1 MAAFVPFL
9 VFFMLS
15 WQDHVRSSTVMLF
28 SLENRNT
35 AYVTLGLIAQM
46 IRGFIVGNVVIGLIL
61 GIISTIAFW
70 ILGVPFFYVIG
81 MISGVVSLLPYLGIV
96 LAIVPPVV
104 VSMGSLTAQEL
115 LCHGGRRRHQPRDR
129 A

>member
-35 AYVTLGLIAQM
+35 AYTTLGLIAQM
-46 IRGFIVGNVVIGLIL
+46 IRGFIVGNV
-61 GIISTIAFW
+61 SHWTDPRAHQHA
-70 ILGVPFFYVIG
+70 
-81 MISGVVSLLPYLGIV
+81 SHS
-96 LAIVPPVV
+96 
-104 VSMGSLTAQEL
+104 GSLACPTSM
-115 LCHGGRRRHQPRDR
+115 
-129 A
+129 